1 MWRCE
6 SRVNIVSWPKCARYV
21 PLRGTC
27 RRFAALSQYCFMS
40 QKPEC
45 RLPTEVS
52 TLCAAARNV
61 SSLGNVVSDSIDW
74 GERSSQPILKMDEPV
89 CLKFSR
95 RNFKILRATLEQE
108 TAENHFLDKGRD
120 FFIVVPTTVECSN
133 SISYH
138 CLGTEFLTSSSDSQ
152 SVRQHAIYSK
162 TSLPQYPSY
171 IRVSKIF
178 SS

>member
-1 MWRCE
+1 MFLTPTEVSTPTLCAAARHVVFNPNRSVHAMCRCE
-6 SRVNIVSWPKCARYV
+6 ARVVASQRRLNIVSCPKCKRYV

-27 RRFAALSQYCFMS
+27 RRFATLSQYCFMS
-40 QKPEC
+40 QNPEC

-108 TAENHFLDKGRD
+108 TAQNHFLDHAALRVW
-120 FFIVVPTTVECSN
+120 FQLNVRTPQIQIPFLPTIV
-133 SISYH
+133 
-138 CLGTEFLTSSSDSQ
+138 
-152 SVRQHAIYSK
+152 
-162 TSLPQYPSY
+162 
-171 IRVSKIF
+171 
-178 SS
+178 

>member
-1 MWRCE
+1 MFLNPTEVSTGTLCAAARHVVFNPNRSGHAIWRCE
-6 SRVNIVSWPKCARYV
+6 SLVNIVSWPKCARYV

-27 RRFAALSQYCFMS
+27 RRFATLSQYCFMS

-74 GERSSQPILKMDEPV
+74 GDHSSQPILKMDEPV

-95 RNFKILRATLEQE
+95 RNFKILRARLEQE
-108 TAENHFLDKGRD
+108 TEENHFWGPSRACS
-120 FFIVVPTTVECSN
+120 VVPTN
-133 SISYH
+133 
-138 CLGTEFLTSSSDSQ
+138 
-152 SVRQHAIYSK
+152 
-162 TSLPQYPSY
+162 
-171 IRVSKIF
+171 
-178 SS
+178 